1 MASEMDLEQL
11 CRAALAKLGLKLM
24 HRKDCTGEMYIIEVD
39 DAHCKC
45 WTMLYSKMAES
56 ADELASRLFKC
67 GFAENAYWWP
77 NFKCVNIDDGCIR
90 TVKNIFAG
98 KSLEEVQVMVDFM

>member
-1 MASEMDLEQL
+1 MSNEIDLESL

-24 HRKDCTGEMYIIEVD
+24 HRKDCAGEMYIIDID
-39 DAHCKC
+39 DAHCKH

-56 ADELASRLFKC
+56 VDELASRLFKF
-67 GFAENAYWWP
+67 GFAENTY
-77 NFKCVNIDDGCIR
+77 FMCVNNNDGRVHI
-90 TVKNIFAG
+90 VKNIFAG